1 MGAQQIMQLGDVVL
15 CWQQHGDVA
24 GRDCPA
30 LDVVA
35 MRLQQGGDLPGA
47 ETECVAA
54 ALVNGA
60 LAFLALVLNDQW
72 LETGLALKCVF
83 GVVPEG
89 LHLQVANGVVFVG
102 AQH

>member
-1 MGAQQIMQLGDVVL
+1 MQLGDVVL

-24 GRDCPA
+24 GRDWPA
-30 LDVVA
+30 LDAVA
-35 MRLQQGGDLPGA
+35 RRLQQGGDLCSA
-47 ETECVAA
+47 EPECVAA

-72 LETGLALKCVF
+72 LGAGFAIDGVF